1 MGLLTLDQVKA
12 AAKLLVG
19 IAQRTPLESS
29 RSLTEA
35 VGVPTYLKCENLQ
48 RTGAFKIRGA
58 YNRIHGLSDEQRRAG
73 VVAASAG
80 NHAQGV
86 ALASSLLDVKATVF
100 MPEGAALPK
109 VEATAG
115 YRADVVL
122 KGSNYDEAF
131 AAATEFADTSGAT
144 MVHPFDH
151 LDVMAGQGTI
161 GLEILEDLPDVSAV
175 IVPVGGGGLISG
187 IASAIKAISPDVKV
201 YGVEPEGAAGMSAAL
216 DAGRVV
222 SLDSVK
228 TIADGLASKSAGELT
243 FEHVKTLV
251 DEVVTVSE
259 EEIAQALLLVLERAK
274 MLVEPAGSIGV
285 AALMAGKLS
294 IKDGPIVTLLSGGN
308 IDPMLL
314 MGIIRFGM
322 GSSGRYHFFR
332 TRITDRPGELH
343 RLLGIIAEAGANV
356 VGVEHHRE
364 GARLRHFEEVEVAV
378 QVETRGPEGM
388 QKLTDALVGAN
399 YPVDDL

>member
-19 IAQRTPLESS
+19 IAQGTPLESS

-115 YRADVVL
+115 YGADVVL
-122 KGSNYDEAF
+122 KGYDYDEAF
-131 AAATEFADTSGAT
+131 TAATEFADTSGAT

-161 GLEILEDLPDVSAV
+161 GLEILEDLPDVTAV

-274 MLVEPAGSIGV
+274 MLVEPAGSVGV
-285 AALMAGKLS
+285 AALMGGKLS

>member
-12 AAKLLVG
+12 AAKLLEG

-29 RSLTEA
+29 RSLTA
-35 VGVPTYLKCENLQ
+35 LVGVPTYLKCENLQ

-115 YRADVVL
+115 YGADVVL

-131 AAATEFADTSGAT
+131 SAATEFAGTSGAT

-187 IASAIKAISPDVKV
+187 IASAIKATSPDVKV
-201 YGVEPEGAAGMSAAL
+201 YGVEPEGAAGMIAAL

-228 TIADGLASKSAGELT
+228 TIADGLASKSTGELT